1 AATDMTGRGD
11 RARVAALIA
20 IVAAAAVTTACRA
33 RGGTTPAPVDEER
46 GRFPHA
52 RHAQIACTECHQLEA
67 VLAGRPARPGAADH
81 APCDRSGCHRDE
93 FLARPGRLCRMCH
106 AAVAPGVA

>member
-1 AATDMTGRGD
+1 TRAAPRRRGRPRRRRPDPAATDMTGRGD

-81 APCDRSGCHRDE
+81 APCDR
-93 FLARPGRLCRMCH
+93 
-106 AAVAPGVA
+106 